1 MDAASSTE
9 SPMSTTN
16 DKRFTLRTVDGCAT
30 VDCGTYATVEAA
42 REAAAAMRAQC
53 SAADWDA
60 TTFRIEDED
69 GDEVET
75 FDAVELCD

>member
-1 MDAASSTE
+1 MSST
-9 SPMSTTN
+9 S
-16 DKRFTLRTVDGCAT
+16 DKSYTLRTVDGCAT
-30 VDCGTYATVEAA
+30 VDCGTYTSVEAA
-42 REAAAAMRAQC
+42 RDAAIAMRAQC
-53 SAADWDA
+53 SDKDWNA